1 MKLSYKRII
10 ITISFFLLFLIL
22 NLFIFKI
29 DSYLFFTIFILF
41 TLILLIY
48 QVGYEKKYYYRE
60 KDIILNLLIYII
72 IYLIFTYLLG
82 LFTGFTTNSYSLSIK
97 GILFNIFPV
106 LLFIVAGE
114 ILRYEVLRKS
124 YPNRIILVLITI
136 IFILLDLSIYI
147 NHFDFSSLS
156 FLNILICVVIPSISK
171 NIFLTYL
178 VGKTHYRESLLY
190 RIIMELRVFILP
202 IYPDFGIYVDSI
214 FNILFP
220 ACCFL
225 LVYRFFNKKDIVKV
239 RRYEKSFVFSFV
251 YSFLLISSI
260 IIILLNS
267 GLFRYFS
274 LSIGSNSMSP
284 NINKG
289 DVIIVE
295 DINYVDNIKKGDV
308 IIFKSSS
315 KLISHRVF
323 QIKDIDSV
331 RYYYTKGDN
340 NKSVDLYPVLDKD
353 IVGVYKFRIRFLG
366 YFSVKIRE
374 ILKR

>member
-251 YSFLLISSI
+251 YSFLFISSI

-289 DVIIVE
+289 DVIVVK